1 MFTSNQPS
9 CIPYPNPIRASS
21 QGGSID
27 LLNCPDMTEWVLLN
41 SLGKVV
47 ALGHSSTIQ
56 VTNLT
61 QGLYFLRANGYGT
74 QRIVVLK

>member
-1 MFTSNQPS
+1 MFTSNEPS
-9 CIPYPNPIRASS
+9 CIPFPNPIRASLH
-21 QGGSID
+21 GGSIN
-27 LLNCPDMTEWVLLN
+27 LLNCPDMTEWVILN

-47 ALGHSSTIQ
+47 ALGQSSTIQ